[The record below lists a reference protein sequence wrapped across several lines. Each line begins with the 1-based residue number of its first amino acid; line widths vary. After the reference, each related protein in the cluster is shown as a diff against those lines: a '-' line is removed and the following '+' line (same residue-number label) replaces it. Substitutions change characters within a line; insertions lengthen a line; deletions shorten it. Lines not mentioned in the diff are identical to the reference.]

1 MENIDLSLEI
11 SRLLHYGLQQGLLEK
26 EDLAYSA
33 NRMLALL
40 GAREFTPQPVE
51 EELPYP
57 AEPLERVCDWAA
69 GQGLLDPDT
78 RDARD
83 QLDTEVM
90 NCMMPRPSQVAR
102 EFYSRYQADKKSAT
116 DYYYHLS
123 RASHYIRVDRV
134 EKDKMWTA
142 PTEYG
147 DLVITINLSK
157 PEKDPKAI
165 AAARNAP
172 QAGYPKCALCRENE
186 GYLGSLNQAARGN
199 HRLIP
204 LTLGGEPW
212 YLQYSPYVYYNEHC
226 IVFSEEHRPMVMN
239 QGTFSKLAE
248 FVEKFPCY
256 FLGSNACLPIV
267 GGSILTHEHFQ
278 GGGFIM
284 PMHRAAARETFA
296 AKGTLRVQIAD
307 WYNSVIR
314 LTSPDRE
321 EIVAAA
327 DEINEKWKVY
337 SNPALGILAET
348 DQPHN
353 AVTPIFRKAEDNFVA
368 ELILRNNRTDETYPD
383 GIFHAH
389 PEYHGIKKEGI
400 GIIEV
405 MGLFIL
411 PGRLDAE
418 SAQLAECLT
427 KKSPRLPAALE
438 KHRNLFD
445 ELKEQAPFEDVYAA
459 NKAIRGVINRTCVH
473 ILENTAVFKA
483 DDEGQDAFRDFVRSL
498 SFVEG
503 KSI

>member
-1 MENIDLSLEI
+1 MRILTDIENLCAFARKNFRLSEEDLI
-11 SRLLHYGLQQGLLEK
+11 FSRNLLCHALKVEPAYGVAAEPDAPDSAGKLLEPLV
-26 EDLAYSA
+26 DYAVGQGIA
-33 NRMLALL
+33 
-40 GAREFTPQPVE
+40 AREDAMLFDTYLVS
-51 EELPYP
+51 
-57 AEPLERVCDWAA
+57 
-69 GQGLLDPDT
+69 LL
-78 RDARD
+78 
-83 QLDTEVM
+83 L
-90 NCMMPRPSQVAR
+90 PRPSAVIQK
-102 EFYSRYQADKKSAT
+102 FQADSENLGVKKALENF
-116 DYYYHLS
+116 YKFNI
-123 RASHYIRVDRV
+123 ASNYIRMEDINKNIIWEYAD
-134 EKDKMWTA
+134 EK
-142 PTEYG
+142 G
-147 DLVITINLSK
+147 SVIVTINKSK
-157 PEKDPKAI
+157 PEKDNKEI
-165 AAARNAP
+165 ARLKSLP
-172 QAGYPKCALCRENE
+172 PSSYPKCMLCLENLGYAGRQNHPAREN
-186 GYLGSLNQAARGN
+186 LRV
-199 HRLIP
+199 IP
-204 LTLGGEPW
+204 LELNGEKW

-239 QGTFSKLAE
+239 RDTFSRLAE

-438 KHRNLFD
+438 KHHNLFD

-483 DDEGQDAFRDFVRSL
+483 DDEGQNAFRDFVRSL